1 MLANIWVILTMGSSS
16 PATAASLS
24 PSPSAQGAVESTSV
38 RVFPL
43 GVRRRLRLMVVVQE
57 DAGAPFK
64 SPPWLHC
71 NLREKGELLDVQPV
85 EQCSGHVMERHPSSP
100 LLS

>member
-1 MLANIWVILTMGSSS
+1 MLANIWVILTMGSLS
-16 PATAASLS
+16 PATDASLS
-24 PSPSAQGAVESTSV
+24 PSPSALGAVESSV

-57 DAGAPFK
+57 DAGAPPFK

-85 EQCSGHVMERHPSSP
+85 E
-100 LLS
+100 

>member
-24 PSPSAQGAVESTSV
+24 PSPSAQGAVESRV

-43 GVRRRLRLMVVVQE
+43 GARRRLRLMVVVQE

-85 EQCSGHVMERHPSSP
+85 Q
-100 LLS
+100 

>member
-24 PSPSAQGAVESTSV
+24 PSPSAQGAVESSV
-38 RVFPL
+38 RVFRL

-71 NLREKGELLDVQPV
+71 NLREKGELVDVQQV
-85 EQCSGHVMERHPSSP
+85 E
-100 LLS
+100 

>member
-16 PATAASLS
+16 HATAASLS
-24 PSPSAQGAVESTSV
+24 PSPSAQGAVQSSV
-38 RVFPL
+38 RVFRL
-43 GVRRRLRLMVVVQE
+43 GARRRLRLMVVVQE

-71 NLREKGELLDVQPV
+71 NLREKGELLDV
-85 EQCSGHVMERHPSSP
+85 
-100 LLS
+100 

>member
-24 PSPSAQGAVESTSV
+24 PSPSAQGAVESSV
-38 RVFPL
+38 RVFRL

-85 EQCSGHVMERHPSSP
+85 Q
-100 LLS
+100 

>member
-1 MLANIWVILTMGSSS
+1 
-16 PATAASLS
+16 
-24 PSPSAQGAVESTSV
+24 
-38 RVFPL
+38 
-43 GVRRRLRLMVVVQE
+43 MVVVQE

-71 NLREKGELLDVQPV
+71 NLREKGELLDVQQV

-100 LLS
+100 VLF

>member
-1 MLANIWVILTMGSSS
+1 MLANIWVIVTTGSSS

-24 PSPSAQGAVESTSV
+24 PSPSAQGAVESSV
-38 RVFPL
+38 RVFRL

-71 NLREKGELLDVQPV
+71 NLREKGELLDVQQV
-85 EQCSGHVMERHPSSP
+85 G
-100 LLS
+100 

>member
-24 PSPSAQGAVESTSV
+24 PSPSAQGAVESSV
-38 RVFPL
+38 RVFRL

-71 NLREKGELLDVQPV
+71 NLREKGELLDVQQV
-85 EQCSGHVMERHPSSP
+85 E
-100 LLS
+100 

>member
-24 PSPSAQGAVESTSV
+24 PSPSAQGAVESSV
-38 RVFPL
+38 RVFRL
-43 GVRRRLRLMVVVQE
+43 GVRRRLRSMVVVQE

-85 EQCSGHVMERHPSSP
+85 Q
-100 LLS
+100 

>member
-24 PSPSAQGAVESTSV
+24 PSPSAQGAVESSV
-38 RVFPL
+38 RVFRL

-71 NLREKGELLDVQPV
+71 NLREKGELLDVQQV
-85 EQCSGHVMERHPSSP
+85 G
-100 LLS
+100 